1 MPKIRVIQQFKCNLQ
16 VFKNV
21 RLFWDTLYFSANSK
35 QNAMN
40 VSELEDKI
48 EREKESSLRVF
59 EEMKDHDT
67 KLDKELITQKVR

>member
-1 MPKIRVIQQFKCNLQ
+1 MQFLNE
-16 VFKNV
+16 FKHFSFV
-21 RLFWDTLYFSANSK
+21 RFFWDTLYFSANSK